1 MREPIT
7 AEQANSMNDMANSIA
22 TSLMEPSDPNI
33 AMTVLGMV
41 CAKMIFACTQN
52 RKDFDETCHILG
64 RQIQAMADSGEADGV
79 IRWEKAD

>member
-1 MREPIT
+1 MSIT
-7 AEQANSMNDMANSIA
+7 QEQAVSMNETANTMA
-22 TSLMEPSDPNI
+22 TSLMEQDDPKI

-79 IRWEKAD
+79 IRWETAD

>member
-1 MREPIT
+1 MSIT
-7 AEQANSMNDMANSIA
+7 QEQAVSMNETANKIA
-22 TSLMEPSDPNI
+22 SSLVEPGDPQL
-33 AMTVLGMV
+33 AMTILGMV